1 MKEPEN
7 QHVNENKELEQEIEK
22 LENRLQSEEKNKDTN
37 IIHHLAFNEDHL
49 AQVFRFL
56 THNLITTVVLIL
68 IAIIFSAIRWYV
80 IVLIVLVT
88 YAYPLLS
95 NHSYYPWE
103 KYLRR
108 NHHSH
113 KTKEKLKDKQETE
126 RSKKPSPNKDKII
139 VSALIIVIIIL
150 ISLIIFFI
158 ASTKSTNSAHS
169 HAQSTTV
176 QRSSSEKKISSSNK
190 KPVYTTQH
198 TQQLSPANMDDK
210 LKAAAAYYY
219 ASEHHQKMFEFK
231 MAVQQNGLAI
241 GKETGADYQEGTDPV
256 SLMPLHTGSG
266 AVPFYTTDNDN
277 VYFYVPNAMPSE
289 AIGEG
294 NDDSDQ
300 PVLTT
305 TWQEICD
312 LVNQN
317 GAYEQV
323 KKVAENSEA
332 MGD

>member
-68 IAIIFSAIRWYV
+68 IAIIFSAIRWYA

-108 NHHSH
+108 NHHSY
-113 KTKEKLKDKQETE
+113 KTKEKLKNKQETE

-158 ASTKSTNSAHS
+158 VLTKSTNSAHS

-190 KPVYTTQH
+190 KPVSTTQH

-256 SLMPLHTGSG
+256 SLMPLHTDSG

-289 AIGEG
+289 TIGEG